1 MRRLQPM
8 MRFILRYLRSLFILV
23 GVGLCCALISG
34 LLIGSHLVNNL
45 NNWSSSQTDVSITP
59 IPMAD
64 ALAAITSLRMSFRA
78 ETADN
83 TFLMTGN
90 AIFIAPDDSSETRIP
105 DFYLHWNLI
114 SPPDEQELLL
124 SQGKLFSRSGI
135 QDKWTRNTALA
146 GEALDMII
154 TPAITDGAG
163 LSSVILP
170 LLGIQLSDGM
180 AGWTS
185 LSQTDIDGQPMQLYQ
200 QDDMSILIWQL
211 LMPQYRDIFHSA
223 AAELSMGLRDH
234 LPYRLRYTLFLG
246 DTLNDPNEA
255 LTFTITLGGF
265 NEPVMLVDPTQNQ

>member
-1 MRRLQPM
+1 MHRLQPM
-8 MRFILRYLRSLFILV
+8 MRFILRYLRSLFILMS
-23 GVGLCCALISG
+23 VGLLCALISG

-45 NNWSSSQTDVSITP
+45 NDWSNSQPHVSTTP

-64 ALAAITSLRMSFRA
+64 ALAAITSLRMTFRA
-78 ETADN
+78 ETADD
-83 TFLMTGN
+83 TVLMTGN
-90 AIFIAPDDSSETRIP
+90 AIFIAPDDSSASRIP

-114 SPPDEQELLL
+114 NPPDEQELLL
-124 SQGKLFSRSGI
+124 SQGQLFSRRGSQG
-135 QDKWTRNTALA
+135 DWMRNTALA

-180 AGWTS
+180 SGWTP
-185 LSQTDIDGQPMQLYQ
+185 LSQTDIDGQPMQVYK
-200 QDDMSILIWQL
+200 QDNMSVLIWQL

-223 AAELSMGLRDH
+223 AAELSMGLRDN
-234 LPYRLRYTLFLG
+234 LPYRLRYALFLG
-246 DTLNDPNEA
+246 DMSNDPNEA

-265 NEPVMLVDPTQNQ
+265 NEPVMLVDPTQQ